1 MVCGVNCSASRLLT
15 ALPLALAVAASS
27 ACQRSE
33 PEKSGKGAAAS
44 ASAGKLDG
52 MQFSSARRVAL
63 ESATAA
69 MQRHDLERLKQLNVW
84 VRNRAQVALFE
95 PDDLKA
101 LELAIACLEHVPPP
115 SDALAELGQL
125 KSGSLRGAARS
136 ACGGAKP

>member
-1 MVCGVNCSASRLLT
+1 MVCGMNRCASRLLT
-15 ALPLALAVAASS
+15 AVLLALAGAGPS
-27 ACQRSE
+27 ACQRSTA
-33 PEKSGKGAAAS
+33 EKSGNGAAAS
-44 ASAGKLDG
+44 TSAGKLDG

-95 PDDLKA
+95 ADDLKA
-101 LELAIACLEHVPPP
+101 LELAIACLEHVPKA
-115 SDALAELGQL
+115 SDALEQLEQL
-125 KSGSLRGAARS
+125 KSGTLRSSARS